1 MLEPPKPLPI
11 VITAHLTEI
20 KAKITPK
27 RSWPTLER
35 RTFDPASSYAEKHD
49 KNMASVSA
57 SARHPWT
64 AFLSSLAC
72 PPSSQTGGF
81 PHLSHHITWLQSK
94 RALADK
100 LGQFMRTGDQCRGGK
115 AGAKCQ
121 QMGPE
126 VVQDYIL
133 AWGVKQKESAVPRGR
148 RNIHTNNFFLSSF
161 WQRQGKMMERMLA
174 ANCIL

>member
-1 MLEPPKPLPI
+1 M
-11 VITAHLTEI
+11 V
-20 KAKITPK
+20 
-27 RSWPTLER
+27 ER
-35 RTFDPASSYAEKHD
+35 HSFDPSLSYAEKHD
-49 KNMASVSA
+49 KNMASVLTSVC
-57 SARHPWT
+57 HPLT
-64 AFLSSLAC
+64 TFLFSLAC

-81 PHLSHHITWLQSK
+81 PHLSHHITWLQSE

-115 AGAKCQ
+115 AGAKCL

-133 AWGVKQKESAVPRGR
+133 AWGVKQKESPVPRGR

-161 WQRQGKMMERMLA
+161 QQWRTPRGKTKERMLA
-174 ANCIL
+174 ANCILILEAFQLRLIQESILF